1 MRKSLLEDRPDLLS
15 EWSEKNLPLTPADVS
30 AHSER
35 PVWWKCDQGH
45 EWIAP
50 IQNRNG
56 KNRTGCPY
64 CGSERVI
71 TGKNDLKT
79 NYPEIAAEWSD
90 RNLPRTPDRMAVYSN
105 QKVWWRCP
113 KGHEWRS
120 MIKERTIQKKN
131 CVICETLRKETEDA
145 EKENQ
150 DNER

>member
-64 CGSERVI
+64 CGVNATLI
-71 TGKNDLKT
+71 LDH
-79 NYPEIAAEWSD
+79 SD
-90 RNLPRTPDRMAVYSN
+90 TEKVY
-105 QKVWWRCP
+105 
-113 KGHEWRS
+113 H
-120 MIKERTIQKKN
+120 
-131 CVICETLRKETEDA
+131 
-145 EKENQ
+145 
-150 DNER
+150 